1 MLRNKEAGVAAL
13 GADGLRHVYPL
24 VLSVK
29 PQSHACSPAVNPH
42 RAVGQLIDSVF
53 LLVRPAQ
60 MGVEVALLGVNHCYA
75 SLYSLCSAEQLCVNR
90 VANLNLYFHNLFF
103 VIFSFL
109 PCSQGWRL
117 IPFAWFVSAKVV
129 QQENKNPLYRD
140 YL

>member
-1 MLRNKEAGVAAL
+1 MLRNKAAGVAAL

-24 VLSVK
+24 VLAVK
-29 PQSHACSPAVNPH
+29 PQSHACATVVNPQ

-90 VANLNLYFHNLFF
+90 IANLNLYFHNLFCF
-103 VIFSFL
+103 FIVFFFTLLAGLAPDSLRLVFL
-109 PCSQGWRL
+109 
-117 IPFAWFVSAKVV
+117 V
-129 QQENKNPLYRD
+129 QR
-140 YL
+140 